1 MPSRSSQLKF
11 PSKIS
16 RNFSSLLTSLPPPGI
31 LFSTPSSKQPTFS
44 TSDQSS
50 CRVFQSLQLSIN
62 ISSDMAEV
70 AKSTAMASALAS
82 PSSTMND
89 PNAVDSEITSAQKQE
104 LALRNEAG
112 REMISPSQQIDKV
125 KIAPIKTTGA
135 ESQELSTSTEV
146 MADIASP
153 FSTTRTFPNEI
164 LPSESQQPFASV
176 GSTTDMDSLSS
187 ITVRSDKDAS
197 ESISSDTQDLAD
209 STKARRHINPPYSEV
224 DGVNTITSKMANPQI
239 EELEGSTEAIAD
251 TGHFN
256 PDVDASVLRPNL
268 IDNSSLKEQEQIV
281 SAKSTH
287 DVGSSCLVTE
297 GQNGTSKVLETSSL
311 PSSDMMAVAEVVT
324 AKNLLSSDI
333 NTSINV
339 PELIEASSVQES
351 ELPFIP
357 FSVAGTPDI
366 ESPSPAFEAPATNH
380 FSESMG
386 INTPQGGD
394 QTIAEEVAPD
404 TENKPELSRLISS
417 ESPKVK
423 SEPAEELT
431 KVSQIISQFSHTP
444 SRYSGDDA
452 LKYGLA
458 TLLEPNNPSK
468 ASSESDTSRLEVCDA
483 KHPSEGIQAKLKET
497 PELASRTAISPG
509 KVSPSLASSEATV
522 VPGNLEMVHSEIQK
536 HSILAEAVPDTQ
548 NPHSSA
554 GVFKVEPGFVDNNA
568 IETTEHTLSSG
579 NTIKRS
585 SSSSPP
591 APPVVTLNTPEVSL
605 VKTHEGLKSETSS
618 SLSSLPSWTGD
629 ANEFSEMAET
639 STFET
644 THLPLSTGN
653 NHGSNNDCA
662 QLLKYED
669 GTAACGSGNTKIE
682 SSEED
687 VEMNMKSAMP
697 HMYSH
702 LNSGWNFAELGQ
714 NHRGDMTISNQFKMD
729 RQASSK
735 FLYGMNSPI
744 YSGADK
750 DVPSLFDQEATIMVP
765 SLDVLAASTQKIEPS
780 NADELTIPER
790 FEFIITKAEDC
801 SVPGTTLKNPSL
813 SLGNIKEVLDVDNK
827 SMDETYS
834 LLESVDAGV
843 EMKESWKYQM
853 SNNLAYEP
861 VVKNS
866 PEIKMEPISMEDI
879 PHIDS
884 LPLATTD
891 YKTVSGVIEKCSSKI
906 REARE
911 SAPSPEATSDLA
923 RLVEAK
929 SSTLKTESKEPR
941 STDMQLLPVSAS
953 KDTYSARNS
962 TEDTAKCS
970 SKRVRVEAENIGE
983 DQNRPAKK
991 LHQQFV
997 NTLQLKIN
1005 K

>member
-1 MPSRSSQLKF
+1 
-11 PSKIS
+11 
-16 RNFSSLLTSLPPPGI
+16 
-31 LFSTPSSKQPTFS
+31 
-44 TSDQSS
+44 
-50 CRVFQSLQLSIN
+50 
-62 ISSDMAEV
+62 MAEV

-89 PNAVDSEITSAQKQE
+89 PNAVDSEITSAQRQE

-125 KIAPIKTTGA
+125 KIAPIETTGA

-153 FSTTRTFPNEI
+153 FSTTRTFSNEI

-187 ITVRSDKDAS
+187 ISVRSDKDAS

-224 DGVNTITSKMANPQI
+224 DGVNTIASKMANPQI

-311 PSSDMMAVAEVVT
+311 PSSDMMAAAEVVT
-324 AKNLLSSDI
+324 AKDLLSSDI
-333 NTSINV
+333 NSPIMV
-339 PELIEASSVQES
+339 PELSEASSIQGS
-351 ELPFIP
+351 ELPFGS
-357 FSVAGTPDI
+357 FSVEGTPDLG
-366 ESPSPAFEAPATNH
+366 SPSPAVEAPATSH

-404 TENKPELSRLISS
+404 TENKPELSRLISI

-423 SEPAEELT
+423 SEPVEELT
-431 KVSQIISQFSHTP
+431 KVSQIISQSSHTP
-444 SRYSGDDA
+444 STYSGDDA

-468 ASSESDTSRLEVCDA
+468 ASSKSDTSRLEVCDA
-483 KHPSEGIQAKLKET
+483 KHPSEAIQAKLKEI
-497 PELASRTAISPG
+497 PELASTTAISPG

-554 GVFKVEPGFVDNNA
+554 GV
-568 IETTEHTLSSG
+568 LSSG

-591 APPVVTLNTPEVSL
+591 APPVVTLNTPKVSL

-629 ANEFSEMAET
+629 ADEFSEMAET

-653 NHGSNNDCA
+653 NHGSNNDGA

-714 NHRGDMTISNQFKMD
+714 NHRGDMTISDQFKMD

-765 SLDVLAASTQKIEPS
+765 SLDVPAASTQKIEPS

-790 FEFIITKAEDC
+790 FEFIITKAEEC
-801 SVPGTTLKNPSL
+801 SVPGTTLNNPSL

-827 SMDETYS
+827 NMDETYS

-843 EMKESWKYQM
+843 EMKESWNYQM

-891 YKTVSGVIEKCSSKI
+891 YKTVPGLIEKCSSKI

-953 KDTYSARNS
+953 KDTYFARNS

-997 NTLQLKIN
+997 NTLQPKIN